1 MSSPFTLNDFYLFGE
16 RDAAAHPDRYTRP
29 DFWLYYPTDQKEPYD
44 QPMPTCRTDY
54 LTGLVRGL
62 GVGRPASD
70 IDVSPLWV
78 ASARARPGSIV
89 TVGGVVSHSGG
100 RQLQAE
106 LLRDG
111 LPIAPAFFNC
121 QDGVFLGE
129 YQIPPTTPTGPLT
142 FAARLTTPDGQIIS
156 VGEGTGRGRS

>member
-1 MSSPFTLNDFYLFGE
+1 
-16 RDAAAHPDRYTRP
+16 
-29 DFWLYYPTDQKEPYD
+29 
-44 QPMPTCRTDY
+44 MPTCRTDY
-54 LTGLVRGL
+54 LTGLVRRARRWETRL
-62 GVGRPASD
+62 GHRHVR
-70 IDVSPLWV
+70 PLWV

-111 LPIAPAFFNC
+111 LPIATAFFNC

-142 FAARLTTPDGQIIS
+142 FTARLTITDGQIIP
-156 VGEGTGRGRS
+156 VGEGQVKVAPDARCRLA